1 MTRKKMLPLALLA
14 AVVVLLAVLLAALHS
29 AAEEE
34 ELPGIAL
41 CPLTAA
47 ELDTV
52 SYSGENVEVTLQKG
66 SGGTWRLASD
76 PSLPLNQED
85 VAALVEQY
93 AALRADRRLQG
104 DELAEIPARQAF
116 GVTAT
121 ETEVYLLC
129 PNAVECYRYDGVQSW
144 ARQDLAAHPLA
155 VLDAA
160 ETLVFTGTTA
170 EVLAPP
176 EGAA

>member
-47 ELDTV
+47 ELNTV
-52 SYSGENVEVTLQKG
+52 SYSGEKVEVTLQKG

-76 PSLPLNQED
+76 PSLPLDQDD

-104 DELAEIPARQAF
+104 DELAEDEREDEEGHHVDDRLGHHPHDVIHRPHRAHDQAVDDAHEHEVGEDDEHDRRQQRRLREEA
-116 GVTAT
+116 
-121 ETEVYLLC
+121 
-129 PNAVECYRYDGVQSW
+129 
-144 ARQDLAAHPLA
+144 A
-155 VLDAA
+155 VL
-160 ETLVFTGTTA
+160 V
-170 EVLAPP
+170 PP
-176 EGAA
+176 W

>member
-1 MTRKKMLPLALLA
+1 M
-14 AVVVLLAVLLAALHS
+14 
-29 AAEEE
+29 
-34 ELPGIAL
+34 
-41 CPLTAA
+41 
-47 ELDTV
+47 
-52 SYSGENVEVTLQKG
+52 
-66 SGGTWRLASD
+66 
-76 PSLPLNQED
+76 
-85 VAALVEQY
+85 
-93 AALRADRRLQG
+93 
-104 DELAEIPARQAF
+104 
-116 GVTAT
+116 TAT